1 LHRAHLVGVY
11 EVGELPEELKG
22 FVRFQAYHL
31 QHVPEKE
38 EKVAMLQIVGTT
50 SYFPIFL
57 NKVRTVEE
65 AEALL
70 QEADAVLDEV
80 SKASLVRIFQEKNK

>member
-1 LHRAHLVGVY
+1 MHRAHMVGVY

-22 FVRFQAYHL
+22 FVRFQAYRL
-31 QHVPEKE
+31 QHVPAKE

-57 NKVRTVEE
+57 NKVSKIED
-65 AEALL
+65 AEAQLL
-70 QEADAVLDEV
+70 EADAVLDEV

>member
-1 LHRAHLVGVY
+1 MHSAHLVGVY
-11 EVGELPEELKG
+11 EVGQLPEELKG
-22 FVRFQAYHL
+22 FVRFQAYHQ
-31 QHVPEKE
+31 QHVPAKE

-57 NKVRTVEE
+57 NKVSTIED
-65 AEALL
+65 AEAQLR
-70 QEADAVLDEV
+70 EADAVLDDV